1 MKDGYIVWQQNGH
14 WYAAYDDAYDDENE
28 RVAGGATAEEA
39 IASLLSSE
47 ADEADDYDDCPL
59 DGDHDSTM
67 ESIGW
72 GTDEDYGY
80 FGDDF

>member
-1 MKDGYIVWQQNGH
+1 MDDT
-14 WYAAYDDAYDDENE
+14 YAQL
-28 RVAGGATAEEA
+28 TAED
-39 IASLLSSE
+39 SSI
-47 ADEADDYDDCPL
+47 DEPSCEPYDDCPL

-80 FGDDF
+80 FGDEEDW